1 MSIVFRWKR
10 IILLTALLLAG
21 CYRQAAEPLEPI
33 NNPTAAPILPDTNSV
48 IQPDS
53 GDALTTF
60 PTTATFPPLTV
71 IQPTANPLATTAP
84 VEQPQNTEVAPLTDE
99 IATATPLIAPPP
111 TAAVITPVSPG
122 GPIVIDTA
130 TPTPDL
136 LTTTTATPSGLITPT
151 SLFAE
156 DDRCT
161 YTVQG
166 GDNLFR
172 IAVNHDVTLDDL
184 RIANPEIVG
193 DLIQPGQVLNIP
205 NCNVEAPEI
214 VPTAPPQI
222 TVVGGGRVH
231 VVQSGETLL
240 AIARQYGVT
249 VDDIVQANNL
259 TDPNRLSVGQE
270 LKIPIP

>member
-33 NNPTAAPILPDTNSV
+33 NNPTSVPIVPDSNQIT
-48 IQPDS
+48 QPDS
-53 GDALTTF
+53 GDSLTAF
-60 PTTATFPPLTV
+60 PATATFPPITV
-71 IQPTANPLATTAP
+71 IQATANPLATTPP
-84 VEQPQNTEVAPLTDE
+84 VEQPQNTDIAPLTDG

-111 TAAVITPVSPG
+111 TPAAITPVSPG

-136 LTTTTATPSGLITPT
+136 LMTTTATPSGLITPT
-151 SLFAE
+151 ALFE
-156 DDRCT
+156 PDDSCT
-161 YTVQG
+161 YTVQT

-172 IAVNHDVTLDDL
+172 IAINHDISLDDL
-184 RIANPEIVG
+184 RLANPEVVG
-193 DLIQPGQVLNIP
+193 DTIQPGQVLQIP
-205 NCNVEAPEI
+205 DCNTEAEPD
-214 VPTAPPQI
+214 VLPTAEPQI

-231 VVQSGETLL
+231 TVQSGETLG

-259 TDPNRLSVGQE
+259 ANPNVLAVGQE
-270 LKIPIP
+270 LKIP